1 MSWDAPFATV
11 ASALF
16 VIVMLRAGTT
26 YVLGRLLRRGGEHGR
41 GAQLMQRPGFTGAA
55 ERLNRWGAP
64 AVSLSFLTVG
74 VQTMVNL
81 AAGFTRMPLTRYL
94 PALVLGCIA
103 WACLYATAGFIGLS
117 STRCTPRWPGAWRC
131 WWQLGSWPSS
141 GHSDGRR
148 RTAPPA
154 DPEPACPPITA
165 PDQLEYFR
173 QA

>member
-1 MSWDAPFATV
+1 MSWDAPFAAV

-16 VIVMLRAGTT
+16 VIVMFRAGGT
-26 YVLGRLLRRGGEHGR
+26 YLLGRLLRRGGEQGR
-41 GAQLMQRPGFTGAA
+41 GARIMQRPGFQRAS
-55 ERLNRWGAP
+55 EQLNRWGAP

-117 STRCTPRWPGAWRC
+117 ALVRLYQVHPALAWGLALLVAAGLVAFIRT
-131 WWQLGSWPSS
+131 Q
-141 GHSDGRR
+141 R
-148 RTAPPA
+148 RTSP
-154 DPEPACPPITA
+154 DRTAC
-165 PDQLEYFR
+165 
-173 QA
+173 